1 MMQLLNKLYNLKR
14 TLISDD
20 NKVAL
25 NTINDFIP
33 LKIHNFKS
41 GTQCYDW
48 VIPQKWVI
56 NKGVLK
62 NLKGDTIINFED
74 NTLHLINYS
83 NSYKGI
89 LDKKILLNNIHTD
102 PHNPNAIPYRTSYY
116 SNNWG
121 FCLQHNKLSDL
132 KDKEYLVDINTEFI
146 DDELLIGEAILKG
159 KSKKE
164 VILTSYY
171 CHPNQ
176 INDGLSGVDLLV
188 KIYNKM
194 KSMDLKYTYRF
205 FFWPE
210 TIGAI
215 TALSQKLI
223 NPNKVEYAMV
233 STTVGKGEPHYKKTF
248 LNNHSLDNIISNLV
262 TNQRPY
268 SPTGSDERQF
278 SSSGI
283 RIPTGVL
290 TTIPYEEFPEYHTS
304 QDNLKFISEETINKM
319 VDLYMKIILEYE
331 KYPKYKVNVK
341 GCEPFLSKYNLY
353 REIGT
358 PGNSENDTLRNW
370 VLHYCDGTKNIK
382 DISKLINIKEDI
394 ILKQINKLKN
404 KKVIYEDFC

>member
-1 MMQLLNKLYNLKR
+1 MELLNKLYNLKR

-20 NKVAL
+20 NKKAMDI
-25 NTINDFIP
+25 INNIIP
-33 LKIHNFKS
+33 LKIYNFKS
-41 GTQCYDW
+41 GTKCYDW
-48 VIPQKWVI
+48 VIPPKWVV
-56 NKGVLK
+56 NRGTLK
-62 NLKGDTIINFED
+62 DLKGNKIIDCKD
-74 NTLHLINYS
+74 NILHLVNYS
-83 NSYKGI
+83 NSYKGEI
-89 LDKKILLNNIHTD
+89 SKKQLLNNIYTD
-102 PHNPNAIPYRTSYY
+102 ENQPNAVPYRTSYY

-121 FCLQHNKLSDL
+121 FCLSYNKLKTL
-132 KDKEYLVDINTEFI
+132 KDEKYTVDINTKFI
-146 DDELLIGEAILKG
+146 PGELLIGEATLKG

-164 VILTSYY
+164 IILTSYY

-188 KIYNKM
+188 KLYNKI
-194 KSMDLKYTYRF
+194 KSMDLYYTYRF

-223 NPNKVEYAMV
+223 NPNNVEYAMV
-233 STTVGKGEPHYKKTF
+233 ATTVGRGEPHYKKTF
-248 LNNHSLDNIISNLV
+248 LNNHSLDNIISNFV
-262 TNQRPY
+262 TNQRSY

-304 QDNLKFISEETINKM
+304 QDNLTFISEETISKM

-341 GCEPFLSKYNLY
+341 GGEPFLSKYKLY
-353 REIGT
+353 REVGV
-358 PGNSENDTLRNW
+358 PGNTENDTIRNW

-382 DISKLINIKEDI
+382 DISKLLNISENIISKHINI
-394 ILKQINKLKN
+394 LKN
-404 KKVIYEDFC
+404 KKVIYEDLC